1 MYAKSSESW
10 ARNEHSIMV
19 APTIPGNCKTF
30 HYRGTNQLLGWQNCI
45 DQSIVCGWSHHSN
58 QNNVEKR
65 LQGDAARAICSL
77 CIQPSLS
84 CSHDLSH
91 RSFLERERMLGE
103 TYLEQ
108 GLWDARE
115 AEHSPWHTG
124 EGLIWSDFC
133 FPFVFKSIH
142 RAKINRGASVP
153 RGMVR
158 LTVWISLI

>member
-19 APTIPGNCKTF
+19 ARMIPENCKTF

-77 CIQPSLS
+77 CIQPSLCYS
-84 CSHDLSH
+84 RDPSH
-91 RSFLERERMLGE
+91 RGFLERERRLSE

-115 AEHSPWHTG
+115 AEHSPWHID
-124 EGLIWSDFC
+124 EKLIWSDFC
-133 FPFVFKSIH
+133 FSFVFKSLN
-142 RAKINRGASVP
+142 RAKISRGVSAP
-153 RGMVR
+153 QGMVR
-158 LTVWISLI
+158 PIVWISLV